1 MIMTIVMNFTY
12 NYIEPEEQKPYI
24 KSEEQKPAAESKS

>member
-12 NYIEPEEQKPYI
+12 NYIEPEKKPYI
-24 KSEEQKPAAESKS
+24 KSEKQKPAAESKS